1 MDVQRSDDTRVD
13 GTIWTQLRWPPY
25 PYPGL
30 RPFRITDDA
39 DESLI
44 FYGRDTHKDD
54 ILERLN
60 SSQFVSVVGPSG
72 CGKSS
77 LVKVG
82 VIPALGA
89 GLLTRAGYDW
99 LTLEMRPGRNP
110 LRSLATALASLGGDY
125 NSALGTPTEQVLNAL
140 QIERSAL
147 WLLMEHVVPSLG
159 REGAA
164 KKSRCLLLLLDQFE
178 EVFTI
183 AHDNREVDQFL
194 GLIAQ
199 FFRKPHPRLYVLLTM
214 RTDFIS
220 QCANFPGMAE
230 ILNKTQYITPVLRG
244 EDLRDA
250 IMRPADVYRGPLDPD
265 LASEIIRDMG
275 AGSTYDADNLPLM
288 QHALLWLWLRR
299 CERERIAAPTS
310 SPGPIGGASP
320 QADVEAY
327 RDCGRLAGILERHAE
342 EIFASLRTP
351 GDKEGRR
358 VRIAEVMFR
367 RLSERDESLR
377 YRRAPAQAS
386 EVCKLAECSRSQLD
400 DVIVPFREASLLE
413 LRCPEESDPLLDLSH
428 ETLIRQW
435 KRLRAWVDDE
445 AEKAAAF
452 RTLARE
458 AKKWDAKNRPRTL
471 LKTDDDFDALESWW
485 KTNVPTATWAARYR
499 CADPT
504 GTSLADAFPIVET
517 FRDASKQAQRRL
529 DNARRRRKAVVLGS
543 AVLFI
548 ASMFGLQRWLFIRES
563 NQRAR
568 MLVQQGHTALENR
581 SQALALG
588 IALEVLKGANGL
600 SRVDEAKDLAVEAL
614 GHLHEQL
621 EMHVNQNYPSADY
634 SPDGNWL
641 VTVSDNQLTFVNTR
655 DGQRQQVASPPGV
668 GSVRFARWNPT
679 ANALLIGSEQGMFIL
694 PIDPANPQSGDGTPP
709 PRPIGSGSGFSRP
722 TFSANGAYVFMAAPN
737 GPVQMWNARTG
748 EEIKIE
754 GMPRSSQGFG
764 WAAFAV
770 SADGLRLASPTQG
783 KIEIYDIKDGRAVKN
798 NAEITPPKAVSSP
811 QGTRRDAGPPSQIVP
826 LAFDPT
832 DANRLLVAWGNQ
844 ALGSTAG
851 IARIS
856 PNAGSTPERFKV
868 PDGER
873 PNRGVGQG
881 TFSADGGLVALT
893 YDDGTVRVWSPAD
906 VSLAQRPTS
915 LREHAGNVVF
925 ARFSPDGQHLVSAGQ
940 DKTIRIWNLTP
951 ALPHGSTPPQ
961 GNDAIAKYARENL
974 PKRIENDQASPV
986 ELTDDERAHLGILAA
1001 TNDEN
1006 TSGFLQ
1012 QIKDALATLARKILP
1027 KRVEDNPASPPT
1039 NDENSSDFQPR
1050 I

>member
-458 AKKWDAKNRPRTL
+458 AKKWNAKERPRTL
-471 LKTDDDFDALESWW
+471 LTTGDDLVALESWW

-504 GTSLADAFPIVET
+504 GTSLANAFPLVET

-529 DNARRRRKAVVLGS
+529 DNARRRRKAVVLWG
-543 AVLFI
+543 AALFI
-548 ASMFGLQRWLFIRES
+548 ASMLAGQRLLLIRES
-563 NQRAR
+563 QQRAR

-581 SQALALG
+581 SQTLALD
-588 IALEVLKGANGL
+588 IALEVLEGANGL
-600 SRVDEAKDLAVEAL
+600 SRVDEAEQLAVDAL
-614 GHLHEQL
+614 AHLHEQMEL
-621 EMHVNQNYPSADY
+621 HVNHPYPSADY

-641 VTVSDNQLTFVNTR
+641 VTVSDNQLTFVDTR
-655 DGQRQQVASPPGV
+655 NGQRRFASPPGV

-679 ANALLIGSEQGMFIL
+679 ANALLIGTEQGMFIL
-694 PIDPANPQSGDGTPP
+694 PIDPANPQSGDGMPP
-709 PRPIGSGSGFSRP
+709 PIPVGSGTERFSRP
-722 TFSANGAYVFMAAPN
+722 TFSANGNYVFMAAPN
-737 GPVQMWNARTG
+737 GPVELWNARTG

-754 GMPRSSQGFG
+754 GMPRSWQGFG
-764 WAAFAV
+764 WTAFAV
-770 SADGLRLASPTQG
+770 SADGSRFASPTQG

-798 NAEITPPKAVSSP
+798 EGADITPPQADSSP
-811 QGTRRDAGPPSQIVP
+811 RGTPRDAGPPSQIVP

-832 DANRLLVAWGNQ
+832 DADRLLVAWGSQ
-844 ALGSTAG
+844 ALDSTAG

-856 PNAGSTPERFKV
+856 PGGSTVERFT
-868 PDGER
+868 PRIQLPRAER
-873 PNRGVGQG
+873 RNRVVGQG
-881 TFSADGGLVALT
+881 AFSGDGSLVAMT
-893 YDDGTVRVWSPAD
+893 YDDGTVRVWSAEAA
-906 VSLAQRPTS
+906 SLGQWRAS

-925 ARFSPDGQHLVSAGQ
+925 TRFSPDGQHLVSGGQ
-940 DKTIRIWNLTP
+940 DKTIRIWNLMP
-951 ALPHGSTPPQ
+951 ALPHSSPPPK
-961 GNDAIAKYARENL
+961 GKDALAKFAREVL
-974 PKRIENDQASPV
+974 PERVENNQASPV
-986 ELTDDERAHLGILAA
+986 VLTNEERAHLGISPAP
-1001 TNDEN
+1001 NDDPPSE
-1006 TSGFLQ
+1006 FL
-1012 QIKDALATLARKILP
+1012 
-1027 KRVEDNPASPPT
+1027 
-1039 NDENSSDFQPR
+1039 PR
-1050 I
+1050 L

>member
-1 MDVQRSDDTRVD
+1 MDVQGSDDTGVD

-54 ILERLN
+54 ILGRLN

-110 LRSLATALASLGGDY
+110 LHSLATALAGLGGNYD
-125 NSALGTPTEQVLNAL
+125 SALGTPTEQVLNAL

-159 REGAA
+159 REGSG

-183 AHDNREVDQFL
+183 AHDTREVDQFL

-199 FFRKPHPRLYVLLTM
+199 FFRKPHPRLYVILTM
-214 RTDFIS
+214 RTDFIG

-230 ILNKTQYITPVLRG
+230 ILNATQYVTPVLRG

-250 IMRPADVYRGPLDPD
+250 IMRPAEVYRGPLDRD

-275 AGSTYDADNLPLM
+275 AGSSYDADNLPLM
-288 QHALLWLWLRR
+288 QHALLWLWLQR
-299 CERERIAAPTS
+299 CERERVAPPTS
-310 SPGPIGGASP
+310 SPGPIAGGSLP
-320 QADVEAY
+320 ADVQAY
-327 RDCGRLAGILERHAE
+327 RDCGGLTGILERHAE
-342 EIFASLRTP
+342 EVFASLRTP
-351 GDKEGRR
+351 GDKEARL

-400 DVIVPFREASLLE
+400 DVIAPFREASLLE

-435 KRLRAWVDDE
+435 RRLHAWVDDE
-445 AEKAAAF
+445 AEKVAAF
-452 RTLARE
+452 RTLAYE

-471 LKTDDDFDALESWW
+471 LKTGDDLVALESWW

-504 GTSLADAFPIVET
+504 ATSLANAFPIVET

-529 DNARRRRKAVVLGS
+529 DNARRRRKTVVLGG
-543 AVLFI
+543 AVLLI
-548 ASMFGLQRWLFIRES
+548 ASMLGVQRWLLIRES
-563 NQRAR
+563 QQRAE
-568 MLVQQGHTALENR
+568 MLVQQGYTALENR
-581 SQALALG
+581 SQALAVD
-588 IALEVLKGANGL
+588 IALEMLEGTHGL
-600 SRVDEAKDLAVEAL
+600 WRVDEAEQLAVAAL

-621 EMHVNQNYPSADY
+621 EMHVNHPYPSADY

-641 VTVSDNQLTFVNTR
+641 VTVSDNQLTFVDTQN
-655 DGQRQQVASPPGV
+655 GQRRVASPPGV
-668 GSVRFARWNPT
+668 GSVRYARWNPT
-679 ANALLIGSEQGMFIL
+679 ANAVLIGTEQGMFIL
-694 PIDPANPQSGDGTPP
+694 PIDPANPQFGDGTPP
-709 PRPIGSGSGFSRP
+709 PVPIGSGTERFSRP
-722 TFSANGAYVFMAAPN
+722 TLSANGEYVFMAAPN
-737 GPVQMWNARTG
+737 DPVQLWNARTG
-748 EEIKIE
+748 QEIKIE

-764 WAAFAV
+764 WTAFAV
-770 SADGLRLASPTQG
+770 SADGSRVASPTQG

-798 NAEITPPKAVSSP
+798 EGADIMPLQPDSSLS
-811 QGTRRDAGPPSQIVP
+811 GTTRDAGPPAQIVP

-832 DANRLLVAWGNQ
+832 DADRLLVAWGNQ
-844 ALGSTAG
+844 ALGSTPG

-856 PNAGSTPERFKV
+856 PKGSTVEPFKPRTQLPRAER
-868 PDGER
+868 R
-873 PNRGVGQG
+873 NRVVGQG
-881 TFSADGGLVALT
+881 AFSADGRLVAMT
-893 YDDGTVRVWSPAD
+893 YDDGTVRVWSAE
-906 VSLAQRPTS
+906 VASLGQWRYS

-925 ARFSPDGQHLVSAGQ
+925 TRFSPDGQHLVSGGQ

-951 ALPHGSTPPQ
+951 VLPHNSTPPQ
-961 GNDAIAKYARENL
+961 GKDALAKFARENL
-974 PKRIENDQASPV
+974 PKRVENNQASPV
-986 ELTDDERAHLGILAA
+986 ELTNEERAHLGIVPA
-1001 TNDEN
+1001 TNDEPP
-1006 TSGFLQ
+1006 SEFL
-1012 QIKDALATLARKILP
+1012 
-1027 KRVEDNPASPPT
+1027 
-1039 NDENSSDFQPR
+1039 PR
-1050 I
+1050 L